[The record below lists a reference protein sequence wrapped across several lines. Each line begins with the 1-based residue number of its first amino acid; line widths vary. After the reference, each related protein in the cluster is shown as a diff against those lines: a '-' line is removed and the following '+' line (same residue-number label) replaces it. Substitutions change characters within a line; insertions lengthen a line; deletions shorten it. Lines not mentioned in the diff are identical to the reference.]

1 MIFLTQKILNS
12 PTVILA
18 TAKISNRCQVE
29 NAGLDIFQ
37 VWEKIIADILFN
49 ENNKKKRNFKKVLLS
64 LVQIIMTLFKRAY
77 FLVLTLPWKIT
88 LKKI

>member
-37 VWEKIIADILFN
+37 VWEKIIAEILFN

-64 LVQIIMTLFKRAY
+64 LVQIMTLFKRTY
-77 FLVLTLPWKIT
+77 FLLLTLPSKIT